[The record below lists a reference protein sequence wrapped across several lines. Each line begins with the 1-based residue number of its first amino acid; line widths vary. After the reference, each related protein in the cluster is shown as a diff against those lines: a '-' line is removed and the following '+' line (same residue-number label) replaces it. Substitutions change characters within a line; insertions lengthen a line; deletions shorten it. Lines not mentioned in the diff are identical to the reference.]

1 MVYTKRNFIVQY
13 SHLKVQ
19 HIFAIEQITIFS
31 RECACCTE
39 VTQIFIVYEVSKFVS
54 NRCFKKKTGSKSN
67 ENSYL

>member
-54 NRCFKKKTGSKSN
+54 NRCFKKKTPEK
-67 ENSYL
+67 